1 MKVRMSVEQQNKDT
15 FIGLVR
21 DKYHFGDKDVETLE
35 NVYDELQKNVE
46 PYAMYRI
53 NQKVTGVTAIDEGPA
68 AVVAMTLGVGVDSQK
83 EAYIGAG
90 RLSEAY
96 MLDCLA
102 NELLLKLYGE
112 FNAAYARFH
121 RRYVKRYVFIGKEIP
136 VTAIPSLLE
145 DIRGNKQQA
154 EKRESSQKAGK
165 ESDKEEKE
173 KAGVNADEE
182 AGESMETAEAA
193 AAQLQRGV
201 QAEQGEI
208 TANEYGVLFPSKSVV
223 FYAALSENPNQ
234 ACEGICRGCANP
246 DCEYHQGA
254 SDKGQNLNY
263 GYQRIFGS

>member
-21 DKYHFGDKDVETLE
+21 DKYHFGEKDTEVLE
-35 NVYDELQKNVE
+35 DVYGELQKSVE

-53 NQKVTGVTAIDEGPA
+53 NQKVTGVAAIDEGPA
-68 AVVAMTLGVGVDSQK
+68 AVVAMTLGIGVDRQK

-102 NELLLKLYGE
+102 NELLLKLYAE

-121 RRYVKRYVFIGKEIP
+121 RRYVKRYIFIGDEIP
-136 VTAIPSLLE
+136 VTVIPSLLT

-154 EKRESSQKAGK
+154 ERRENTQKSG
-165 ESDKEEKE
+165 KEEKSAADAGEE
-173 KAGVNADEE
+173 KT
-182 AGESMETAEAA
+182 ESMETAEETVE
-193 AAQLQRGV
+193 LPRGV
-201 QAEQGEI
+201 QKEQGEI

-234 ACEGICRGCANP
+234 ACEGICRGCSNP
-246 DCEYHQGA
+246 DCEYHA
-254 SDKGQNLNY
+254 DPSDKRQNLNY
-263 GYQRIFGS
+263 GYQRIFGT